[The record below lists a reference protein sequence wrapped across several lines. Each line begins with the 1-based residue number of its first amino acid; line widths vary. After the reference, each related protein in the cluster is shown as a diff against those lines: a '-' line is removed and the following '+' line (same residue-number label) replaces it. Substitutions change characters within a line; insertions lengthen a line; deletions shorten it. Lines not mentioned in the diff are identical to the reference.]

1 MYRKILIIRTDRI
14 GDVLLTTPVI
24 KALRDNLPQA
34 YIAMM
39 VDPSASEII
48 KDNPYLDEVIIYD
61 KKGLHKGFWE
71 NFKFILNL
79 RRKRFDLALVLHTKN
94 RMNLICWLS
103 GVRERVGYYN
113 ENFGFLLTKRLADTR
128 SEGLKHEVDY
138 CLDVLKA
145 IGIESEEKEL
155 FIPVDSESKKW
166 VEDILRENHVSNADR
181 LVAIHPGASCI
192 SKRWFPERFAK
203 LADNLIEKYN
213 VKILVVSGK
222 EGISYSQEMISK
234 MINRVLDFS
243 GKTPLKQLTALLS
256 KCCLFIS
263 NDSGPCHI
271 AVAVNVPVISIFG
284 RNQRG
289 LSPVRWRPLGEKSI
303 VVHKEV
309 GCKDCLAHNCQKKF
323 ACLQAITV
331 NDILRY
337 VDIILG
343 LKK

>member
-1 MYRKILIIRTDRI
+1 MIYRKILIVRTDRI

-39 VDPSASEII
+39 VDPSASEIV

-61 KKGLHKGFWE
+61 KKGLHKGFRE

-79 RRKRFDLALVLHTKN
+79 RRKEFDLALVLHTKH

-103 GVRERVGYYN
+103 GIRERVGYCN
-113 ENFGFLLTKRLADTR
+113 EKFGFLLTKRLTDTR
-128 SEGLKHEVDY
+128 PEGLKHEVDY

-145 IGIESEEKEL
+145 IGIESGEKEL

-166 VEDILRENHVSNADR
+166 AEDILKENHISNTDR
-181 LVAIHPGASCI
+181 LVAVHPAASCI

-222 EGISYSQEMISK
+222 EDISYSQEMISK
-234 MINRVLDFS
+234 TINRVLDFS
-243 GKTPLKQLTALLS
+243 GKTSLKQLAALLS

-271 AVAVNVPVISIFG
+271 AAAVRIPVISIFG

-303 VVHKEV
+303 VVHKEI
-309 GCKDCLAHNCQKKF
+309 GCKDCSAHNCQKKF

-331 NDILRY
+331 DDILRY
-337 VDIILG
+337 VDTIF
-343 LKK
+343 

>member
-39 VDPSASEII
+39 IDPSASEII
-48 KDNPYLDEVIIYD
+48 KDNPYLNEVIIYD
-61 KKGLHKGFWE
+61 KKGLHKGFWR

-79 RRKRFDLALVLHTKN
+79 RRKRFGLALVLHTKH
-94 RMNLICWLS
+94 RTNLICWLS
-103 GVRERVGYYN
+103 GIRERVGYCN
-113 ENFGFLLTKRLADTR
+113 EKFGFLLTKKLIDTR
-128 SEGLKHEVDY
+128 PDGLKHEVGY

-145 IGIESEEKEL
+145 IGIESEEKGL
-155 FIPVDSESKKW
+155 FMSIDSESKKW
-166 VEDILRENHVSNADR
+166 AEDILKENHISNTDR
-181 LVAIHPGASCI
+181 LVVIHPGASCI

-222 EGISYSQEMISK
+222 EDILYSQEMISK
-234 MINRVLDFS
+234 MINKVLDFS
-243 GKTPLKQLTALLS
+243 GKISLKQLAALLS
-256 KCCLFIS
+256 KCHLFIS

-284 RNQRG
+284 RNQKG
-289 LSPVRWRPLGEKSI
+289 LSPARWRPLGEKDI
-303 VVHKEV
+303 AVHKEV
-309 GCKDCLAHNCQKKF
+309 GCKDCSAHNCQKDF

-331 NDILRY
+331 DDILRY
-337 VDIILG
+337 IDIIFG
-343 LKK
+343 